1 MKVNEYIELYE
12 QHKYEGHSTI
22 DSLLLTLNTLKQ
34 NREDWINQ
42 NKLGYFGIGL
52 RFDKNPF
59 FQPKVTQKNITIIG
73 TIIDQLNAL
82 KASEDYQREGETAE
96 TRLKMLNILGTQC
109 NELSK
114 KGETQQ
120 LFNYVIQEE
129 GSIDF
134 SMRES
139 SLITPSPV
147 DILTEKREPYVDEQ
161 TWVCPSVQELIESKG
176 IPGNLF
182 DPAETDLTLEHDLHE
197 HVQWAYNYIYQYAY
211 PTSYEETPIA
221 RFHHGIQHVTRAANY
236 ARVFAN
242 LYRKYGD
249 EEAQHLTEN
258 DIKLIQIALLFHDSA
273 REGDNE
279 DLWDHESAI
288 LLYYYLTRVLH
299 VDRQT
304 AKQVAEATANKD
316 PSPEKGYFEL
326 NEDEDGQLS
335 WQFSQFEEGLFPPK
349 TIYQK
354 IIHDC
359 DCLDIIRARNQYDA
373 NYLDFYKEIASQNEL
388 ALEEMAELIIEAR
401 GLIHHQGDSYI
412 TKDEASKL
420 EYENEEAHA
429 RIIADMDSGAYP
441 VLQALHERLLSVEEL
456 QTLTLVDL
464 TPFDETAP
472 MTEQN
477 LTAAL
482 REGRILA
489 RGVTTPSALPK
500 PKANKPILPDETL
513 AEKEI
518 RKSMRAD
525 GINTKSR
532 KEPPNPKDK
541 NPLRS
546 TSILGYGSGVYPAAG
561 LLIFN
566 PNLKQIRR
574 VSIEDFDSGRGQKA
588 HLAHLQEKEYNESQE
603 MVGQELDDLR
613 QKMKLGLFG
622 KKNQQGSNYVE
633 ILYDIDRYD
642 AIFFTND
649 PTIGNYI
656 AYDDFNPA
664 HRFSPLLQA
673 VYLQK
678 QYERQYEATRAAY
691 RERYG
696 EEGEALFLQRFGS
709 DPRLP
714 IHEYSGLNNSLVPCD
729 AALLTEENI
738 VHMWVDMCSDFMR
751 DSLLHLD
758 EDTSHYVHDSFFY
771 SLNVED
777 IKVCSMYKIK
787 VNTLA
792 QKNQPADLSYDEPLR
807 KQVSDAIE
815 KARENIVAEYEHS
828 LLEKLGNNQES
839 ALSTTGFLVLQYSP
853 HLREQAADKIKADL
867 LDFVYS
873 GELDACQLASISLP
887 DVPISTLDIPHCN
900 AKARNAFCKSKL
912 IKAFILCQQSGL
924 DNEAQ
929 LIRNKLG
936 EWAEQLLSNNDS
948 GESALNKRLKL
959 RQLMMLMDP
968 ENPLLPAIDASVQ
981 ALVSQLITEYA
992 GNKSYLQSSHL
1003 LIKTLHA
1010 AGYPRSQYQDDF
1022 RVVFD
1027 KVNEVLPALRPSDWT
1042 YYVKVIKLLKE
1053 EPAPVI
1059 TRWIAEYEDKIY
1071 NGEELLIAF
1080 KNLDFTFNDENLE
1093 LFNVLVQKLHY
1104 NMQPRPYVQL
1114 SYWFKLIKELE
1125 GLTKNHQFSESQ
1137 LKILSDR
1144 LGEMAG
1150 KLIEEAQL
1158 TSPFYSYYSQEHKGY
1173 LRLTSYAE
1181 EINTILKANSLPV
1194 PDSLINEF
1202 NAALSALDQF
1212 DLNQIQF
1219 NKARIHLVKAVH
1231 SQLPRPEERAHVLE
1245 KIADFM
1251 STKAQDEKEAIKPS
1265 PAAGL

>member
-1 MKVNEYIELYE
+1 MNEYIELYE
-12 QHKYEGHSTI
+12 HHKDEGHSTI
-22 DSLLLTLNTLKQ
+22 DSLLFTLNTLKQ
-34 NREDWINQ
+34 DRENWINQ
-42 NKLGYFGIGL
+42 NKLGYFGIGI

-59 FQPKVTQKNITIIG
+59 FQPKITQKNIAIIG
-73 TIIDQLNAL
+73 TVIDQLHAL
-82 KASEDYQREGETAE
+82 KANPDYQQARETAT
-96 TRLKMLNILGTQC
+96 TRLELLKILGDQFH
-109 NELSK
+109 ELSK

-120 LFNYVIQEE
+120 LFNYVIKEE

-139 SLITPSPV
+139 SLVTPSPV
-147 DILTEKREPYVDEQ
+147 DILTEKEEPYVDEQ
-161 TWVCPSVQELIESKG
+161 TWVSLPVQELLESKG
-176 IPGNLF
+176 ILVNWF
-182 DPAETDLTLEHDLHE
+182 DPAERSLTLEHDLHE
-197 HVQWAYNYIYQYAY
+197 HVQWAYSHVYQYAY
-211 PTSYEETPIA
+211 RISYEETAIA

-249 EEAQHLTEN
+249 EEAQHLSEN

-288 LLYYYLTRVLH
+288 LLYCYLTRVLH
-299 VDRQT
+299 VDSQT

-326 NEDEDGQLS
+326 NEDKDGQLS
-335 WQFSQFEEGLFPPK
+335 WQFSQFEGGGFPKK

-373 NYLDFYKEIASQNEL
+373 NYLDFYKDIASHNEL

-412 TKDEASKL
+412 TKDEDSKL
-420 EYENEEAHA
+420 EYENGEAHA
-429 RIIADMDSGAYP
+429 RIVTDMESGPYP
-441 VLQALHERLLSVEEL
+441 ILQALHKRLLSIEEL
-456 QTLTLVDL
+456 QALTLVDL

-477 LTAAL
+477 LAAAL

-500 PKANKPILPDETL
+500 RKANKPILPDETL

-525 GINTKSR
+525 GINSKSR

-566 PNLKQIRR
+566 PNLQQIRR

-588 HLAHLQEKEYNESQE
+588 HLAHLQEKEYSESRE
-603 MVGQELDDLR
+603 VLGQELYELH

-664 HRFSPLLQA
+664 HRFSPILQA
-673 VYLQK
+673 IYLQK
-678 QYERQYEATRAAY
+678 EYERQYEATRAAY
-691 RERYG
+691 GERYG
-696 EEGEALFLQRFGS
+696 EEGDALFLERFGPN
-709 DPRLP
+709 PRLP
-714 IHEYSGLNNSLVPCD
+714 VYDYSGLHNRLVPCD
-729 AALLTEENI
+729 PTVLTDENI
-738 VHMWVDMCSDFMR
+738 VNMWVAMCSDYMR
-751 DSLLHLD
+751 DSLLRLD
-758 EDTSHYVHDSFFY
+758 EDTSHAVDDSFFY
-771 SLNVED
+771 ALSVED
-777 IKVCSMYKIK
+777 IKVYSMYKYK

-792 QKNQPADLSYDEPLR
+792 QKNQPGDLSYDESLK
-807 KQVSDAIE
+807 KQVTHAIE
-815 KARENIVAEYEHS
+815 KARENIVAEYEQS
-828 LLEKLGNNQES
+828 LLEQLQGNQLS

-853 HLREQAADKIKADL
+853 HLREQAADKIKTDL
-867 LDFVYS
+867 VDFVHS
-873 GELDACQLASISLP
+873 GELDACQLDGVILP
-887 DVPISTLDIPHCN
+887 DVPVSTLDIPHCH

-912 IKAFILCQQSGL
+912 IKAFILCQQAGL
-924 DNEAQ
+924 DNEVQ
-929 LIRNKLG
+929 RIRNKLG
-936 EWAEQLLSNNDS
+936 QWAEQLLSNNAP
-948 GESALNKRLKL
+948 GESELNKRLKL

-968 ENPLLPAIDASVQ
+968 ENPLLPAINASVQ
-981 ALVSQLITEYA
+981 ALVSQLTTQYLSK
-992 GNKSYLQSSHL
+992 KSGLQSSYL
-1003 LIKTLHA
+1003 LIKTLNA
-1010 AGYPRSQYQDDF
+1010 AGFPRSQYQDDF
-1022 RVVFD
+1022 RVVYD
-1027 KVNEVLPALRPSDWT
+1027 KVNETLPQLHPSDWT
-1042 YYVKVIKLLKE
+1042 YYVSVIKLLRE
-1053 EPAPVI
+1053 NPGPVI
-1059 TRWIAEYEDKIY
+1059 ERWIVQYEDKIY
-1071 NGEELLIAF
+1071 NGDALLESF
-1080 KNLDFTFNDENLE
+1080 HNLHFTFNDENLE
-1093 LFNVLVQKLHY
+1093 LFSVLVQKLHY
-1104 NMQPRPYVQL
+1104 NQEPRWYVQL
-1114 SYWFKLIKELE
+1114 PYWFRLVK
-1125 GLTKNHQFSESQ
+1125 GLQHLCENHQFSESQ
-1137 LKILSDR
+1137 LKILNDR
-1144 LGEMAG
+1144 LCEIVG
-1150 KLIEEAQL
+1150 KVIEEEEAMGSL
-1158 TSPFYSYYSQEHKGY
+1158 YYSEEQKAYHKV
-1173 LRLTSYAE
+1173 TSYAQ
-1181 EINTILKANSLPV
+1181 EINTILKANDLPV
-1194 PDSLINEF
+1194 PDSLINQF
-1202 NAALSALDQF
+1202 NAALTALEQCDLNKIQF
-1212 DLNQIQF
+1212 D
-1219 NKARIHLVKAVH
+1219 KARIFLVKAVH
-1231 SQLPRPEERAHVLE
+1231 NQLPRPEERAHVLE

-1251 STKAQDEKEAIKPS
+1251 SSKAQDEKEAIKPS
-1265 PAAGL
+1265 SAAGF

>member
-1 MKVNEYIELYE
+1 MNEYIARYE
-12 QHKYEGHSTI
+12 QHKYEGYSTI
-22 DSLLLTLNTLKQ
+22 DSLLFTLSTLKQ
-34 NREDWINQ
+34 NREDWINR
-42 NKLGYFGIGL
+42 NKLKYFGIGL

-59 FQPKVTQKNITIIG
+59 FQPKVTQKNIAIIG
-73 TIIDQLNAL
+73 TVIEKLNAL
-82 KASEDYQREGETAE
+82 KVSPDYQHEGETAT
-96 TRLKMLNILGTQC
+96 TRLEMFRILGEQFG
-109 NELSK
+109 ELSK
-114 KGETQQ
+114 NGETQQ
-120 LFNYVIQEE
+120 LFNHVIKEE

-139 SLITPSPV
+139 TLITPSPV
-147 DILTEKREPYVDEQ
+147 DILTENGEPYVDEQ
-161 TWVCPSVQELIESKG
+161 TWALPSIQAMIESKG
-176 IPGNLF
+176 IPVNLF
-182 DPAETDLTLEHDLHE
+182 DPSETDLTLEHDLQD
-197 HVQWAYNYIYQYAY
+197 HVQWAYSRIYQYAY
-211 PTSYEETPIA
+211 PSSYDDTLIA

-288 LLYYYLTRVLH
+288 LLYWYLTRILH
-299 VDRQT
+299 VDSQT
-304 AKQVAEATANKD
+304 AKWVAEATANKD

-335 WQFSQFEEGLFPPK
+335 WQFSQFEEGFFPPK
-349 TIYQK
+349 NIYQK

-373 NYLDFYKEIASQNEL
+373 NYLDFYKDIASQNEL

-412 TKDEASKL
+412 TKDEARKL
-420 EYENEEAHA
+420 EYEHEEVHA
-429 RIIADMDSGAYP
+429 RIQTDMQSGAYP
-441 VLQALHERLLSVEEL
+441 ILQALHERLLSVEEL

-464 TPFDETAP
+464 TPFDDTAP
-472 MTEQN
+472 MTGKN
-477 LTAAL
+477 LAAAL

-489 RGVTTPSALPK
+489 RGITTPSALPK

-518 RKSMRAD
+518 RKSMRAE

-566 PNLKQIRR
+566 PNLKQVRR
-574 VSIEDFDSGRGQKA
+574 VSTEDFDSGRGQKA
-588 HLAHLQEKEYNESQE
+588 HLAHLQEKEYSESRE
-603 MVGQELDDLR
+603 MLGQELTDLHH
-613 QKMKLGLFG
+613 KMKLGLFG

-642 AIFFTND
+642 AIFYTND
-649 PTIGNYI
+649 PTIGNSI

-729 AALLTEENI
+729 AALLTKENI

-758 EDTSHYVHDSFFY
+758 EDTSYYVHDSFFY

-828 LLEKLGNNQES
+828 LLEKLANNQES

-867 LDFVYS
+867 LDFVHS

-936 EWAEQLLSNNDS
+936 EWAKQLLEDNDLSKS
-948 GESALNKRLKL
+948 GLNERLKL

-968 ENPLLPAIDASVQ
+968 ENPLLPAVNASVKEIIG
-981 ALVSQLITEYA
+981 QLTTHYA
-992 GNKSYLQSSHL
+992 SNKSYLQSSYQ
-1003 LIKTLHA
+1003 LIKTLDG
-1010 AGYPRSQYQDDF
+1010 AGFPRSQYQDEF

-1027 KVNEVLPALRPSDWT
+1027 KMSEALPALRPSDWL
-1042 YYVKVIKLLKE
+1042 YYAKVIKLLKE
-1053 EPAPVI
+1053 EPHPVI
-1059 TRWIAEYEDKIY
+1059 NRWLAEYEDKIY
-1071 NGEELLIAF
+1071 NAEDLLGTF
-1080 KNLDFTFNDENLE
+1080 KNLNFTLSDENLE
-1093 LFNVLVQKLHY
+1093 LFNLLVQKLHF
-1104 NMQPRPYVQL
+1104 NAEPRRYVQL
-1114 SYWFKLIKELE
+1114 PYWFRVIKRLE
-1125 GLTKNHQFSESQ
+1125 ALTENHQFSESQ
-1137 LKILSDR
+1137 LKILNDR
-1144 LGEMAG
+1144 LGEIAAT
-1150 KLIEEAQL
+1150 LIEEGQQM
-1158 TSPFYSYYSQEHKGY
+1158 SPFYSYYSKEQKGY
-1173 LRLTSYAE
+1173 LQLISYAK

-1202 NAALSALDQF
+1202 HAACNALDQF

-1219 NKARIHLVKAVH
+1219 AKAEIYLVKAVH
-1231 SQLPRPEERAHVLE
+1231 SQLPGQEERAHVLE
-1245 KIADFM
+1245 KMTDFM
-1251 STKAQDEKEAIKPS
+1251 NTKAQAEKEAPGARTAS
-1265 PAAGL
+1265 GL